1 MKLKPSLYP
10 AILLLAVLAIQL
22 LPGCA
27 PSPERSRLE
36 QIETIIDEHPDS
48 AMTLLDSV
56 DATMLSEADR
66 HYFDF
71 LTIKARDKAYIRHTS
86 DSLILD
92 VMDYYSS
99 HNREQMLPWA
109 LYYGGRVHSDL
120 GDYPSAIRYFQD
132 ALDFL
137 PPDSK
142 EGNLRAST
150 LSQIGQLLCDLCLYE
165 QAIPYIQKSIK
176 QDSIN
181 TDSLNMMLDTDLL
194 AAANLNLK
202 NYTEAERG
210 FRIAK
215 KIAERISPQDVH
227 RENMFLATI
236 KYHIHDYDS
245 ALILIRHVPDKIH
258 PLDRSTAL
266 AHAARIYNKT
276 GHQDTA
282 LMYAGEI
289 ISNKNSDNFR
299 TAYRIL
305 FSSKTIRNMPED
317 SLFKYIHDF
326 DTRIEKF
333 LNKFSEKS
341 TVQQNALYNYQLHER
356 QRRRAEKSRDN
367 FQTWLYLS
375 LFFITLLTAIILYLK
390 KRNQNSLIRLNEAL
404 DRLRAVRE
412 TLDDNDFKDNNPSH
426 SAESNKLLERHL
438 KISEKYEKEKVA
450 ELLRK
455 ECLELQELGKLKNS
469 FLTDISSSDINRQIQ
484 DRIKHEK
491 AISDQSDL
499 WADLENLVND
509 NSNEFKY
516 RLLLLAGGAISPSE
530 FHLALLI
537 KCGFTPSQVAILSG
551 KSKATISYRRKNL
564 CMRFFKQKLSTE
576 AFDEIIRS
584 L

>member
-1 MKLKPSLYP
+1 MKLKPSLFP

-36 QIETIIDEHPDS
+36 QIEAIIDEHPDS
-48 AMTLLDSV
+48 AMALLDSI
-56 DATMLSEADR
+56 DGGILSEADR

-71 LTIKARDKAYIRHTS
+71 LTIKARDKAYGRHTS

-120 GDYPSAIRYFQD
+120 GDYPTAIRYFQD
-132 ALDFL
+132 ALDLL
-137 PPDSK
+137 PPDTK
-142 EGNLRAST
+142 ERNLRAST
-150 LSQIGQLLCDLCLYE
+150 LSQIGQLLCDLRLYG
-165 QAIPYIQKSIK
+165 QAIPYIQKSIT

-210 FRIAK
+210 FRMAK
-215 KIAERISPQDVH
+215 RIAERISPQDVH

-236 KYHIHDYDS
+236 KYHLHDYDS
-245 ALILIRHVPDKIH
+245 ALIFIRNVPDKIH

-282 LMYAGEI
+282 MIYAEEI
-289 ISNKNSDNFR
+289 ISNENSDNFR

-305 FSSKTIRNMPED
+305 FSSEIIKNMPED
-317 SLFKYIHDF
+317 SLLKYIHNF

-333 LNKFSEKS
+333 LNKFGEKS
-341 TVQQNALYNYQLHER
+341 TIQQNALYNYHLHDR
-356 QRRRAEKSRDN
+356 QRQKAEKSRDN
-367 FQTWLYLS
+367 FQKWLYLS
-375 LFFITLLTAIILYLK
+375 LFLITLLAAIILHLK

-412 TLDDNDFKDNNPSH
+412 TIDNNNPKDNSPSH
-426 SAESNKLLERHL
+426 SAESNKLLERNL
-438 KISEKYEKEKVA
+438 QISEKYEREKVA

-455 ECLELQELGKLKNS
+455 ECLEFQELGKLKNS
-469 FLTDISSSDINRQIQ
+469 FLTDISNSDIYRQIQ
-484 DRIKHEK
+484 DRIIHEK
-491 AISDQSDL
+491 AISEQSGL
-499 WADLENLVND
+499 WSDLENLVND

-551 KSKATISYRRKNL
+551 KSKATISYRRKKL

>member
-1 MKLKPSLYP
+1 MNLKPSLFP
-10 AILLLAVLAIQL
+10 AILFIAVIAWQL
-22 LPGCA
+22 LPSCTT
-27 PSPERSRLE
+27 SPERSRLE
-36 QIETIIDEHPDS
+36 HIQHIIDERPDS
-48 AMTLLDSV
+48 AITLLDSL
-56 DATMLSEADR
+56 DAAILSEADR

-71 LTIKARDKAYIRHTS
+71 LTIKARDKAYVRHTS

-92 VMDYYSS
+92 VIDYYSS
-99 HNREQMLPWA
+99 HETKEMLPWA

-132 ALDFL
+132 ALDLL
-137 PPDSK
+137 PPDTK
-142 EGNLRAST
+142 ERNLRAST
-150 LSQIGQLLCDLCLYE
+150 LSQIGQLLCDLRLYE
-165 QAIPYIQKSIK
+165 QAIPYIQMPIT
-176 QDSIN
+176 QDSI
-181 TDSLNMMLDTDLL
+181 TADSLNLMLDTDLL

-215 KIAERISPQDVH
+215 RIAERISPQDVH

-236 KYHIHDYDS
+236 KYHLHDYDS

-258 PLDRSTAL
+258 PLDRSTAI

-276 GHQDTA
+276 GPQDTA
-282 LMYAGEI
+282 LIYAREI
-289 ISNKNSDNFR
+289 IANENSDNFR

-305 FSSKTIRNMPED
+305 FSSEIIKDMPED
-317 SLFKYIHDF
+317 SLLKYIHNF

-333 LNKFSEKS
+333 LNKFGEKS
-341 TVQQNALYNYQLHER
+341 TIQQNALYNYQLHDR
-356 QRRRAEKSRDN
+356 QRRKAEKSRDN
-367 FQTWLYLS
+367 FQKWLYLS
-375 LFFITLLTAIILYLK
+375 LFFITLLTAVILYLK

-412 TLDDNDFKDNNPSH
+412 TIDTNNSKDNNPSH
-426 SAESNKLLERHL
+426 SAESNKLLERNL
-438 KISEKYEKEKVA
+438 QISEKYEREKVA

-455 ECLELQELGKLKNS
+455 ECLEFQELGKLKNS
-469 FLTDISSSDINRQIQ
+469 FLIDISNSDIYRQIQ
-484 DRIKHEK
+484 DRIIHEK
-491 AISDQSDL
+491 AISEQSDL
-499 WADLENLVND
+499 WSDLENSVND
-509 NSNEFKY
+509 NSKEFKY

-551 KSKATISYRRKNL
+551 KSKATISYRRKKL

>member
-1 MKLKPSLYP
+1 MNLKPSLFP
-10 AILLLAVLAIQL
+10 AILFIAVIAWQL
-22 LPGCA
+22 LPSCTT
-27 PSPERSRLE
+27 SPERSRLE
-36 QIETIIDEHPDS
+36 HIEHIIDEHPDS
-48 AMTLLDSV
+48 AITLLDSV
-56 DATMLSEADR
+56 DAAILSEADR

-71 LTIKARDKAYIRHTS
+71 LTIKARDKAYVRHTS

-120 GDYPSAIRYFQD
+120 GDYPTAIRYFQD
-132 ALDFL
+132 ALDLL
-137 PPDSK
+137 PPDTK
-142 EGNLRAST
+142 ERNLRAST
-150 LSQIGQLLCDLCLYE
+150 LSQIGQLLCDLRLYE
-165 QAIPYIQKSIK
+165 QAIPYIQKSIT

-210 FRIAK
+210 FRMAK
-215 KIAERISPQDVH
+215 RIAERISPQDVH

-236 KYHIHDYDS
+236 KYHLHDYDS
-245 ALILIRHVPDKIH
+245 ALIFIRNVPDKIH

-282 LMYAGEI
+282 LMYAEEI
-289 ISNKNSDNFR
+289 ISNENSDNFR

-305 FSSKTIRNMPED
+305 FSSEITKNMPED
-317 SLFKYIHDF
+317 SLLKYIHNF

-333 LNKFSEKS
+333 LNKFGEKS
-341 TVQQNALYNYQLHER
+341 TIQQNALYNYQLHDR
-356 QRRRAEKSRDN
+356 QRQKAEKSRDN
-367 FQTWLYLS
+367 FQKWLYLS
-375 LFFITLLTAIILYLK
+375 LFLITLLAAIILHLK

-412 TLDDNDFKDNNPSH
+412 TIDNNNPKDNSPSH
-426 SAESNKLLERHL
+426 SAESNKLLERNL
-438 KISEKYEKEKVA
+438 QISEKYEREKVA

-455 ECLELQELGKLKNS
+455 ECLEFQELGKLKNS
-469 FLTDISSSDINRQIQ
+469 FLTDISSSDIYRQIQ
-484 DRIKHEK
+484 NRIIHEK
-491 AISDQSDL
+491 AISEQSDL
-499 WADLENLVND
+499 WSDLENLVNY

-516 RLLLLAGGAISPSE
+516 RLLLLAGGAIRPSE

-551 KSKATISYRRKNL
+551 KSKATISYRRKKL